1 MKSNQ
6 NKKDDIIYKFKLNT
20 SIIGNMA
27 PSAAK
32 NTCFKIEENST
43 YAFSNSANTFDKNLF
58 QVILSEKKNQNIILS
73 SHSVSSVLS
82 MILIGA
88 KVKLVKEWVVKS

>member
-1 MKSNQ
+1 MV
-6 NKKDDIIYKFKLNT
+6 
-20 SIIGNMA
+20 

-32 NTCFKIEENST
+32 NTCFKIEKNTT
-43 YAFSNSANTFDKNLF
+43 YAFSNSANTFDRNLF

-88 KVKLVKEWVVKS
+88 KVKLVRMSCLEFKKKFRFADMSHRS

>member
-1 MKSNQ
+1 
-6 NKKDDIIYKFKLNT
+6 
-20 SIIGNMA
+20 MA

-43 YAFSNSANTFDKNLF
+43 YAFSNSANTFDRNLF
-58 QVILSEKKNQNIILS
+58 QEILSEKKNQNIILS

-88 KVKLVKEWVVKS
+88 KVKLVKE